1 MSLYRGI
8 IVLLLMFGGT
18 SFAASTY
25 EEVGYESLLQELSQK
40 RQRQTTN
47 NEDPFESLL
56 LHANV
61 GLITSMTSLHLQG
74 ADTQRFQNGMQIGLG
89 IDLFSPYW
97 SAEVQFRNYGLQ
109 SNGTETRGL
118 REFDLNLNYMT
129 SSRSAPTS
137 FRITAGLGTRYYKL
151 VDPFH
156 NYNFEQTTPSFLG
169 GLGLDLHLNKLV
181 TAGFQIGARTSMVSN
196 TIDKNSLD
204 ASFRIDTSF

>member
-1 MSLYRGI
+1 MILYRWI
-8 IVLLLMFGGT
+8 LLLSVSVTGLC
-18 SFAASTY
+18 FAAPTY

-40 RQRQTTN
+40 RQRQTSN
-47 NEDPFESLL
+47 NEDPFESIL
-56 LHANV
+56 LHANI
-61 GLITSMTSLHLQG
+61 GLVTSMTSLHLQG

-89 IDLFSPYW
+89 IDLFSSYW

-109 SNGTETRGL
+109 NNGTETRGL

-129 SSRSAPTS
+129 APRSAPTS

-156 NYNFEQTTPSFLG
+156 NYNIEQTTPSFLG
-169 GLGLDLHLNKLV
+169 GLGMDLHLNKFLS
-181 TAGFQIGARTSMVSN
+181 AGFQIGARTSMVSN

-204 ASFRIDTSF
+204 AAFRIDTSF